1 MNNMLFLGDSGMPI
15 PDVPSA
21 LPITYP
27 NVNKVNFDPPGYA
40 QRPPSTLGPIPIK
53 HVPNSLGIKSPQE
66 LQAQSVSPLEQMLEV
81 VRPQVSDIYGL
92 LQDMPGAAE
101 REMTIKVTLDSLR
114 PGSDQRV
121 KVLSDRLIAAGLP
134 APSAFREALSREI
147 AATLLTGVSLAE
159 SAAGIRGLN
168 EYFPSYADDE
178 DEVMAGLGGIGD
190 FFKKVYR
197 GAKKA
202 AKKAVSIVKKGVG
215 YVAGV
220 IKNIACSET
229 VSDIAG
235 GVSTVIVGN
244 AKAGKKGV
252 KSVCDQAGYI
262 KDTVSGKKPKAKTAA
277 KSAPTADE
285 LRRRETE
292 KRLAL
297 LERQGMNRQYA
308 PTPPPSVII
317 QAPAQ
322 PQTKQANVGLYAVLG
337 VGALAA
343 VLIATRA
350 R

>member
-1 MNNMLFLGDSGMPI
+1 
-15 PDVPSA
+15 
-21 LPITYP
+21 
-27 NVNKVNFDPPGYA
+27 
-40 QRPPSTLGPIPIK
+40 
-53 HVPNSLGIKSPQE
+53 
-66 LQAQSVSPLEQMLEV
+66 
-81 VRPQVSDIYGL
+81 
-92 LQDMPGAAE
+92 
-101 REMTIKVTLDSLR
+101 
-114 PGSDQRV
+114 
-121 KVLSDRLIAAGLP
+121 
-134 APSAFREALSREI
+134 
-147 AATLLTGVSLAE
+147 
-159 SAAGIRGLN
+159 
-168 EYFPSYADDE
+168 
-178 DEVMAGLGGIGD
+178 MAGLGGIGD

-220 IKNIACSET
+220 IKKIACSET
-229 VSDIAG
+229 VGDIAG

-252 KSVCDQAGYI
+252 KSVCDQSKYI
-262 KDTVSGKKPKAKTAA
+262 QDTVSGKKPKAKTAA
-277 KSAPTADE
+277 NPAPTADE

-292 KRLAL
+292 ERLAL
-297 LERQGMNRQYA
+297 LERQGMNRQY
-308 PTPPPSVII
+308 TPPPAPVII